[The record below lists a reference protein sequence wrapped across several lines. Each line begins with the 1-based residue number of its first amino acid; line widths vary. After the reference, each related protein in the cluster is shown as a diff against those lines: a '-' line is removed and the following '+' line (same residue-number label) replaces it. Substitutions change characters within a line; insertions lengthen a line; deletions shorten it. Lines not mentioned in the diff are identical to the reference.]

1 MAKVANNITELIGRT
16 PLLELSK
23 IEAEQKT
30 KAQIVAKLEFLNP
43 GRSVKDRVGL
53 KLIEKAERKGLIN
66 KATVIIEPTSGNTG
80 IGLAIVAATR
90 GYRLILTMP
99 DSMSL
104 ERRALLKALGAEL
117 VLTPAYEGMPG
128 SIRKAK
134 ELAAEIGNAF
144 IPQQFENPANPE
156 AHATTTAQEIIEDTD
171 GQLDIFIA
179 GVGTGGTIT
188 GVGEA
193 LKVHNPNIKVVAVEP
208 LGSAVLSGCKP
219 GPHKLQGI
227 GAGFIPKILNTRV
240 YDEIFR
246 VADEKA
252 FETARYIAQREGV
265 LVGISSGAALYAA
278 IEVAKRPE
286 NKGKRIVVLLPD
298 SGERYLSTTLF
309 SK

>member
-1 MAKVANNITELIGRT
+1 MSKVANNITELIGRT
-16 PLLELSK
+16 PLLELTK
-23 IEAEQKT
+23 IEKEQRT

-53 KLIEKAERKGLIN
+53 KLIDEAERKGLIG
-66 KATVIIEPTSGNTG
+66 KHTVIIEPTSGNTG
-80 IGLAIVAATR
+80 IGLAVVAATR

-134 ELAAEIGNAF
+134 ELAAQIGDAF
-144 IPQQFENPANPE
+144 IPQQFENQANPK
-156 AHATTTAQEIIEDTD
+156 AHVETTAQEIIADTD
-171 GQLDIFIA
+171 GQIDIFVA

-188 GVGEA
+188 GVGET
-193 LKVHNPNIKVVAVEP
+193 LKAFNPEIKVVAVEP

-246 VADEKA
+246 VTDDAA
-252 FETARYIAQREGV
+252 FEAARYIARCEGV
-265 LVGISSGAALYAA
+265 LVGISSGAALHAA
-278 IEVAKRPE
+278 IEIAQRPE

-309 SK
+309 KD

>member
-1 MAKVANNITELIGRT
+1 MAKVASNITELIGRT

-66 KATVIIEPTSGNTG
+66 RGTVIIEPTSGNTG

-128 SIRKAK
+128 SIRKAN

-156 AHATTTAQEIIEDTD
+156 AHALTTAQEIIDDTD
-171 GQLDIFIA
+171 GQLDIFVA

-193 LKVHNPNIKVVAVEP
+193 LKAHNPNIKVVAVEP

-227 GAGFIPKILNTRV
+227 GAGFIPRILNTRV

-246 VADEKA
+246 VADENA
-252 FETARYIAQREGV
+252 FETARYIARREGV

-278 IEVAKRPE
+278 IEIGKRPE

>member
-16 PLLELSK
+16 PLLELTK
-23 IEAEQKT
+23 IEKEQRT

-53 KLIEKAERKGLIN
+53 KLIDEAERKGLIG
-66 KATVIIEPTSGNTG
+66 KHTVIIEPTSGNTG
-80 IGLAIVAATR
+80 IGLAVVAATR

-134 ELAAEIGNAF
+134 ELAAQIGDAF
-144 IPQQFENPANPE
+144 IPQQFENQANPK
-156 AHATTTAQEIIEDTD
+156 AHIETTAQEIIADTD
-171 GQLDIFIA
+171 GQIDIFVA

-188 GVGEA
+188 GVGET
-193 LKVHNPNIKVVAVEP
+193 LKAFNPEIKVMAVEP

-246 VADEKA
+246 VTDDAA
-252 FETARYIAQREGV
+252 FEAARYIARCEGV
-265 LVGISSGAALYAA
+265 LVGISSGAALHAA
-278 IEVAKRPE
+278 IEIARRPE

-298 SGERYLSTTLF
+298 SGERYLSTMLF
-309 SK
+309 KD

>member
-1 MAKVANNITELIGRT
+1 MAKVANNITELIGHT

-23 IEAEQKT
+23 IEKEQKA

-156 AHATTTAQEIIEDTD
+156 AHATTTAQEIIEDTG

-193 LKVHNPNIKVVAVEP
+193 LKAHNPNIKVVAVEP

>member
-16 PLLELSK
+16 PLLELTK
-23 IEAEQKT
+23 IEKEQRT

-53 KLIEKAERKGLIN
+53 KLIDEAERKGLIG
-66 KATVIIEPTSGNTG
+66 KHTVIIEPTSGNTG
-80 IGLAIVAATR
+80 IGLAVVAATR

-134 ELAAEIGNAF
+134 ELAAQIGDAF
-144 IPQQFENPANPE
+144 IPQQFENQANPK
-156 AHATTTAQEIIEDTD
+156 AHVETTAQEIIADTD
-171 GQLDIFIA
+171 GQIDIFVA

-188 GVGEA
+188 GVGET
-193 LKVHNPNIKVVAVEP
+193 LKAFNPEIKVVAVEP

-246 VADEKA
+246 VTDDAA
-252 FETARYIAQREGV
+252 FEAACYIARCEGV
-265 LVGISSGAALYAA
+265 LVGISSGAALHAA
-278 IEVAKRPE
+278 IEIARRPE

-298 SGERYLSTTLF
+298 SGERYLSTMLF
-309 SK
+309 KD

>member
-16 PLLELSK
+16 PLLELTK
-23 IEAEQKT
+23 IEKEQRT

-53 KLIEKAERKGLIN
+53 KLIDEAERKGLIG
-66 KATVIIEPTSGNTG
+66 KHTVIIEPTSGNTG
-80 IGLAIVAATR
+80 IGLAVVAATR

-134 ELAAEIGNAF
+134 ELAAQIGDAF
-144 IPQQFENPANPE
+144 IPQQFENQANPK
-156 AHATTTAQEIIEDTD
+156 AHVETTAQEIIADTD
-171 GQLDIFIA
+171 GQIDIFVA

-188 GVGEA
+188 GVGET
-193 LKVHNPNIKVVAVEP
+193 LKAFNPEIKVVAVEP

-246 VADEKA
+246 VTDDAA
-252 FETARYIAQREGV
+252 FEAARYIARCEGV
-265 LVGISSGAALYAA
+265 LVGISSGAALHAA
-278 IEVAKRPE
+278 IEISQRPE

-298 SGERYLSTTLF
+298 SGERYLSTTF
-309 SK
+309 FKD

>member
-53 KLIEKAERKGLIN
+53 KLIEKAERKGMIN

>member
-16 PLLELSK
+16 PLLELTK
-23 IEAEQKT
+23 IEKEQRT

-53 KLIEKAERKGLIN
+53 KLIDEAERKGLIG
-66 KATVIIEPTSGNTG
+66 KHTVIIEPTSGNTG
-80 IGLAIVAATR
+80 IGLAVVAATR

-134 ELAAEIGNAF
+134 ELAAQIGDAF
-144 IPQQFENPANPE
+144 IPQQFENQANPK
-156 AHATTTAQEIIEDTD
+156 AHVETTAQEIIADTD
-171 GQLDIFIA
+171 GQIDIFVA

-188 GVGEA
+188 GVGET
-193 LKVHNPNIKVVAVEP
+193 LKAFNPEIKVVAVEP

-246 VADEKA
+246 VTDDAA
-252 FETARYIAQREGV
+252 FEAARYIARCEGV
-265 LVGISSGAALYAA
+265 LVGISSGAALHAA
-278 IEVAKRPE
+278 IEIAQRPE

-298 SGERYLSTTLF
+298 SGERYLSTMLF
-309 SK
+309 KD

>member
-16 PLLELSK
+16 PLLELTK
-23 IEAEQKT
+23 IEKEQRT

-53 KLIEKAERKGLIN
+53 KLIDEAERKGLIG
-66 KATVIIEPTSGNTG
+66 KHTVIIEPTSGNTG
-80 IGLAIVAATR
+80 IGLAVVAATR

-134 ELAAEIGNAF
+134 ELAAQIGDAF
-144 IPQQFENPANPE
+144 IPQQFENQANPK
-156 AHATTTAQEIIEDTD
+156 AHVETTAQEIIADTD
-171 GQLDIFIA
+171 GQIDIFVA

-188 GVGEA
+188 GVGET
-193 LKVHNPNIKVVAVEP
+193 LKAFNPEIKVVAVEP

-246 VADEKA
+246 VTDDAA
-252 FETARYIAQREGV
+252 FEAARYIARCEGV
-265 LVGISSGAALYAA
+265 LVGISSGAALHAA
-278 IEVAKRPE
+278 IEIARRPE
-286 NKGKRIVVLLPD
+286 NKDKRIVVLLPD

-309 SK
+309 KD

>member
-1 MAKVANNITELIGRT
+1 MAKVANNITELIGHT

-23 IEAEQKT
+23 IEKEQKA

-66 KATVIIEPTSGNTG
+66 KTTVIIEPTSGNTG

-156 AHATTTAQEIIEDTD
+156 AHATTTAQEIIEDTG

-193 LKVHNPNIKVVAVEP
+193 LKAHNPNIKVVAVEP

>member
-1 MAKVANNITELIGRT
+1 MAKVASNITELIGHT

-66 KATVIIEPTSGNTG
+66 RGTVIIEPTSGNTG

-128 SIRKAK
+128 SIRKAN

-144 IPQQFENPANPE
+144 IPQQFENPSNPE
-156 AHATTTAQEIIEDTD
+156 AHALTTAQEIIDDTD
-171 GQLDIFIA
+171 GQLDIFVA

-193 LKVHNPNIKVVAVEP
+193 LKAHNPNIKVVAVEP

-227 GAGFIPKILNTRV
+227 GAGFIPRILNTRV

-246 VADEKA
+246 VADENA
-252 FETARYIAQREGV
+252 FETARYIARREGV

-278 IEVAKRPE
+278 IEIGKRPE

-309 SK
+309 NK

>member
-16 PLLELSK
+16 PLLELTK
-23 IEAEQKT
+23 IEKEQRT

-53 KLIEKAERKGLIN
+53 KLIDEAERKGLIG
-66 KATVIIEPTSGNTG
+66 KYTVIIEPTSGNTG
-80 IGLAIVAATR
+80 IGLAVVAATR

-134 ELAAEIGNAF
+134 ELAAQIGDAF
-144 IPQQFENPANPE
+144 IPQQFENQANPK
-156 AHATTTAQEIIEDTD
+156 AHVETTAQEIIADTD
-171 GQLDIFIA
+171 GQIDIFVA

-188 GVGEA
+188 GVGET
-193 LKVHNPNIKVVAVEP
+193 LKAFNPEIKVVAVEP

-246 VADEKA
+246 VTDDAA
-252 FETARYIAQREGV
+252 FEAARYIARCEGV
-265 LVGISSGAALYAA
+265 LVGISSGAALHAA
-278 IEVAKRPE
+278 IEIAQRPE
-286 NKGKRIVVLLPD
+286 NKDKRIVVLLPD
-298 SGERYLSTTLF
+298 SGERYLSTILF
-309 SK
+309 KD

>member
-16 PLLELSK
+16 PLLELTK
-23 IEAEQKT
+23 IEKEQRT

-53 KLIEKAERKGLIN
+53 KLIDEAERKGLIG
-66 KATVIIEPTSGNTG
+66 KHTVIIEPTSGNTG
-80 IGLAIVAATR
+80 IGLAVVAATR

-134 ELAAEIGNAF
+134 ELAAQIGDAF
-144 IPQQFENPANPE
+144 IPQQFENQANPK
-156 AHATTTAQEIIEDTD
+156 AHVETTAQEIIADTD
-171 GQLDIFIA
+171 GQIDIFVA

-188 GVGEA
+188 GVGET
-193 LKVHNPNIKVVAVEP
+193 LKAFNPEIKVVAVEP

-246 VADEKA
+246 VTDDAA
-252 FETARYIAQREGV
+252 FEAARYIARCEGV
-265 LVGISSGAALYAA
+265 LVGISSGAALHAA
-278 IEVAKRPE
+278 IEISQRPE

-309 SK
+309 KD

>member
-16 PLLELSK
+16 PLLELTK
-23 IEAEQKT
+23 IEKEQRT

-53 KLIEKAERKGLIN
+53 KLIDEAERKGLIG
-66 KATVIIEPTSGNTG
+66 KHTVIIEPTSGNTG
-80 IGLAIVAATR
+80 IGLAVVAATR

-134 ELAAEIGNAF
+134 ELAAQIGDAF
-144 IPQQFENPANPE
+144 IPQQFENQANPK
-156 AHATTTAQEIIEDTD
+156 AHVETTAQEIIADTD
-171 GQLDIFIA
+171 GQIDIFVA

-188 GVGEA
+188 GVGET
-193 LKVHNPNIKVVAVEP
+193 LKAFNPEIKVVAVEP

-246 VADEKA
+246 VTDDAA
-252 FETARYIAQREGV
+252 FEAARYIARCEGV
-265 LVGISSGAALYAA
+265 LVGISSGAALHAA
-278 IEVAKRPE
+278 IEIARRPE

-298 SGERYLSTTLF
+298 SGERYLATTLF
-309 SK
+309 KD

>member
-16 PLLELSK
+16 PLLELTK
-23 IEAEQKT
+23 IEKEQRT

-53 KLIEKAERKGLIN
+53 KLIDEAERKGLIC
-66 KATVIIEPTSGNTG
+66 KHTVIIEPTSGNTG
-80 IGLAIVAATR
+80 IGLAVVAATR

-134 ELAAEIGNAF
+134 ELAAQIGDAF
-144 IPQQFENPANPE
+144 IPQQFENQANPK
-156 AHATTTAQEIIEDTD
+156 AHIETTAQEIIADTD
-171 GQLDIFIA
+171 GQIDIFVA

-188 GVGEA
+188 GVGET
-193 LKVHNPNIKVVAVEP
+193 LKAFNPEIKVVAVEP

-246 VADEKA
+246 VTDDAA
-252 FETARYIAQREGV
+252 FEAARYIARCEGV
-265 LVGISSGAALYAA
+265 LVGISSGAALHAA
-278 IEVAKRPE
+278 IEIARRPE

-298 SGERYLSTTLF
+298 SGERYLSTMLF
-309 SK
+309 KD

>member
-1 MAKVANNITELIGRT
+1 MAKVASNITELIGRT

-66 KATVIIEPTSGNTG
+66 RGTVIIEPTSGNTG

-128 SIRKAK
+128 SIRKAN

-156 AHATTTAQEIIEDTD
+156 AHALTTAQEIIDDTD
-171 GQLDIFIA
+171 GQLDIFVA

-193 LKVHNPNIKVVAVEP
+193 LKAHNPNIKVVAVEP

-227 GAGFIPKILNTRV
+227 GAGFIPRILNTHV

-246 VADEKA
+246 VADENA
-252 FETARYIAQREGV
+252 FETARYIARREGV

>member
-1 MAKVANNITELIGRT
+1 MAKVANNITELIGHT

-23 IEAEQKT
+23 IEKEQKA

-193 LKVHNPNIKVVAVEP
+193 LKAHNPNIKVVAVEP

-252 FETARYIAQREGV
+252 FETARYISQREGV
-265 LVGISSGAALYAA
+265 QVGQSSGAALYAA